1 MTGSR
6 EKWETPASW
15 QFVLENEV
23 RFSLLEGATRKNP
36 SLFSIA
42 AISVLLL
49 VGSGCATIIQG
60 TTQKVPVSSVPS
72 GARVT
77 LNESTAYTTPTA
89 LELSRKEHHT
99 LQFSL
104 EGYQPEV
111 IKLESV
117 TSGVVMGNILLG
129 GLIGWGVDA
138 ASGGQYR
145 LVPETVHITLRPIS
159 APGGSPGT
167 GIPSQAAETLEDRL
181 KYLKGLR
188 DKDLIGEDEYQ
199 ATRKRLLDS
208 YSK

>member
-1 MTGSR
+1 MKRT
-6 EKWETPASW
+6 EFA
-15 QFVLENEV
+15 LM
-23 RFSLLEGATRKNP
+23 LLTI
-36 SLFSIA
+36 FW
-42 AISVLLL
+42 
-49 VGSGCATIIQG
+49 SGCATIIQG
-60 TTQKVPVSSVPS
+60 TTQRVPVSSVPS
-72 GARVT
+72 GARLTV
-77 LNESTAYTTPTA
+77 NESTAYTTPTV

-145 LVPETVHITLRPIS
+145 LVPESVHIALRPIS

-167 GIPSQAAETLEDRL
+167 GIQSQTAETLEDRL
-181 KYLKGLR
+181 KHLKGLR
-188 DKDLIGEDEYQ
+188 EKNLISEDEYE
-199 ATRKRLLDS
+199 ATRKKVLDS

>member
-1 MTGSR
+1 
-6 EKWETPASW
+6 
-15 QFVLENEV
+15 VLENEV
-23 RFSLLEGATRKNP
+23 RFSLLEGAMRKIP

-49 VGSGCATIIQG
+49 VGSGCATIIHG

-72 GARVT
+72 GTGVT
-77 LNESTAYTTPTA
+77 VDGSTGFTTPTV
-89 LELSRKEHHT
+89 LELSRSDHHT

-104 EGYQPEV
+104 EGYHPEV
-111 IKLESV
+111 MRMESV

-167 GIPSQAAETLEDRL
+167 GIPSQAVETLEDRL

-188 DKDLIGEDEYQ
+188 EKNLISEDEYE
-199 ATRKRLLDS
+199 ATRKKVLDS